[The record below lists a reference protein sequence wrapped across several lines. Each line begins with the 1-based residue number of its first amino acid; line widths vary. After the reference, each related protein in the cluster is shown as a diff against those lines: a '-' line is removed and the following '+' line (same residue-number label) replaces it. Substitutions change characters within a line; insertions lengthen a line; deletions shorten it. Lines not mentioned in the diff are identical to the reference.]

1 MPGRF
6 TFTAAANFAWNDLGN
21 GMEPYWSRP
30 SWPGPI
36 AACINALTA
45 VPVVAS
51 GYFEQTIS

>member
-1 MPGRF
+1 MTALDSFAVNEPGS
-6 TFTAAANFAWNDLGN
+6 

-36 AACINALTA
+36 AACMNAFTA
-45 VPVVAS
+45 DPVAAS